1 MSCLIDLLFCFCF
14 KFANSF
20 LFRIHKS
27 LLCNI
32 FERNNQI
39 CLKRNS
45 WFKSMINSFEM
56 LGKAVIQFFVL
67 ACDDIK
73 LYANSV
79 MTVGYR
85 IKVFP

>member
-1 MSCLIDLLFCFCF
+1 
-14 KFANSF
+14 
-20 LFRIHKS
+20 
-27 LLCNI
+27 
-32 FERNNQI
+32 
-39 CLKRNS
+39 
-45 WFKSMINSFEM
+45 MINSFEM

-85 IKVFP
+85 ITVFP